1 MNQPRPES
9 RISSLERRASSIEA
23 GIVELSNDTAED
35 LKALRNEIKA
45 LSEHVDLGF
54 KQAHA
59 YIQENIETRLDD
71 HSKHFDRIETRLD
84 DHSKH
89 FDRIETRLDATA
101 TKEDITAMEE
111 RLIDIIKQLWQQK
124 PSQ

>member
-1 MNQPRPES
+1 VNQPRPES

-35 LKALRNEIKA
+35 LKALRNDIKA

-71 HSKHFDRIETRLD
+71 HSKRLDQIETRLD

-89 FDRIETRLDATA
+89 FDRIETIMATKDDIAAMEGRLLDA
-101 TKEDITAMEE
+101 
-111 RLIDIIKQLWQQK
+111 IKQLWQQK

>member
-35 LKALRNEIKA
+35 LKALRNDIKA

-54 KQAHA
+54 KQAHTF
-59 YIQENIETRLDD
+59 IQDEIADLKAIMATKDEIAAMEGRL
-71 HSKHFDRIETRLD
+71 
-84 DHSKH
+84 
-89 FDRIETRLDATA
+89 LDA
-101 TKEDITAMEE
+101 
-111 RLIDIIKQLWQQK
+111 IKQLWQQK
-124 PSQ
+124 PGE